1 MKIYM
6 SLLTKKQEIRSY
18 LFNEDIYMSL
28 LTKSQQEI
36 WSNLLMKIF
45 MSVDKKINKK

>member
-1 MKIYM
+1 MKIFM
-6 SLLTKKQEIRSY
+6 SLLTNNQEIRSY
-18 LFNEDIYMSL
+18 LFNEDIYVSVD
-28 LTKSQQEI
+28 KSQQEI